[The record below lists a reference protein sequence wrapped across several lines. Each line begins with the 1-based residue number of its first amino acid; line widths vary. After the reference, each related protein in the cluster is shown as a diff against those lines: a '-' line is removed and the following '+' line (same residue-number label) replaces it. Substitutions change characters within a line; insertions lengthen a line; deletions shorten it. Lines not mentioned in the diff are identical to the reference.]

1 MVGMPHPDLMTKLQQ
16 KLDEMQVS
24 RFALARRTGL
34 SNSTLKRIFE
44 GGRPDFDSIYR
55 IHLATR
61 GRISYGDVADPAIAL
76 EVAELSRK
84 YGPLRRARRPGRPKI
99 QP

>member
-1 MVGMPHPDLMTKLQQ
+1 MKKLQS

-34 SNSTLKRIFE
+34 SNSTLKRIFDGE
-44 GGRPDFDSIYR
+44 ARPDFDTVHR

-61 GRISYGDVADPAIAL
+61 GRISYNDLADPVVAE
-76 EVAELSRK
+76 EVAELARR
-84 YGPLRRARRPGRPKI
+84 YGPLRQARRPGRPKT